1 MKNSSSNNLIL
12 PKYLRLVKKKGSSL
26 ALPANGLGGSRATSS
41 LVAHFA
47 LQNTALNSAEK
58 KNRPSEGVAEGG
70 FGGNSA
76 TPERIQKA
84 DSPAVLLVQSRTPH
98 KSFLFL
104 LEEKNRRAQIK
115 NCEENFFAGWR
126 GFRATAGLTSL
137 LGVLLKKCSNINQKT
152 PPIFTFC
159 EIVRNSLGAK
169 RLGMIFFRNLKGIF
183 EIQNQSAVG
192 NAEVRRA
199 KHGQNE
205 ILQTN
210 LFSFAFGER
219 LSVFFFD
226 CPKTNLKTIWTT

>member
-1 MKNSSSNNLIL
+1 MSI
-12 PKYLRLVKKKGSSL
+12 
-26 ALPANGLGGSRATSS
+26 
-41 LVAHFA
+41 
-47 LQNTALNSAEK
+47 LQNLDNINLWWRANEIGTASNSAEK

-84 DSPAVLLVQSRTPH
+84 DSPAVLLVKSRTPH

-115 NCEENFFAGWR
+115 KCEENFFAGWR
-126 GFRATAGLTSL
+126 GFRATAGLASL

-169 RLGMIFFRNLKGIF
+169 RLGMVFFRNFEGIF
-183 EIQNQSAVG
+183 EIARQRAVG

-199 KHGQNE
+199 KLWQNE

-210 LFSFAFGER
+210 LFSFVRQRADEM
-219 LSVFFFD
+219 LSVFFPD
-226 CPKTNLKTIWTT
+226 CPKNNFKTIWTT

>member
-1 MKNSSSNNLIL
+1 MITNLNNFVNESL
-12 PKYLRLVKKKGSSL
+12 GSSL
-26 ALPANGLGGSRATSS
+26 ELPANGLGGSRATS
-41 LVAHFA
+41 LLMAHFA
-47 LQNTALNSAEK
+47 LQNTASNSAEK
-58 KNRPSEGVAEGG
+58 KNRPREGVAEGG

-84 DSPAVLLVQSRTPH
+84 DSPAVLLVKSRTPQN
-98 KSFLFL
+98 SFLFL
-104 LEEKNRRAQIK
+104 LEEKNRRAQIR

-126 GFRATAGLTSL
+126 GFRATAGLASL

-169 RLGMIFFRNLKGIF
+169 RLGMVFFRYFEGIF

-192 NAEVRRA
+192 NAEVPVRKHRA
-199 KHGQNE
+199 PKKRDR
-205 ILQTN
+205 TN
-210 LFSFAFGER
+210 LFSFAFSER

>member
-1 MKNSSSNNLIL
+1 MKFLSFSQTKIL
-12 PKYLRLVKKKGSSL
+12 GSSL
-26 ALPANGLGGSRATSS
+26 ALPANGLGGSRATSL

-47 LQNTALNSAEK
+47 LQNTASNSAEK
-58 KNRPSEGVAEGG
+58 KNRPREGVAEGG

-76 TPERIQKA
+76 TPERIQKV

-115 NCEENFFAGWR
+115 KCEKNFFAGWR
-126 GFRATAGLTSL
+126 GFRATAGLASL
-137 LGVLLKKCSNINQKT
+137 LGVLLKKCSNFVQKT

-159 EIVRNSLGAK
+159 EIVRNCLGAK
-169 RLGMIFFRNLKGIF
+169 RLGMVFFRNFEGIF

-199 KHGQNE
+199 KLWQNR

>member
-1 MKNSSSNNLIL
+1 MKLVQL
-12 PKYLRLVKKKGSSL
+12 KMREARFWPKMKFEPIFFTGSL
-26 ALPANGLGGSRATSS
+26 AVFQSKRVASAGGR
-41 LVAHFA
+41 
-47 LQNTALNSAEK
+47 
-58 KNRPSEGVAEGG
+58 G

-76 TPERIQKA
+76 SPEPKR
-84 DSPAVLLVQSRTPH
+84 SPAVLLIQSRTPQN
-98 KSFLFL
+98 SFLFL

-115 NCEENFFAGWR
+115 KCEENFFAGWR
-126 GFRATAGLTSL
+126 GFRATAGLASL
-137 LGVLLKKCSNINQKT
+137 LGVLLKKSSNINQKT

-169 RLGMIFFRNLKGIF
+169 RLGMVFFRNFEGIF

-199 KHGQNE
+199 KLWQNE

-210 LFSFAFGER
+210 LFSFTFSER

-226 CPKTNLKTIWTT
+226 CPKTNFKTIWTT